1 MSHQRVLTPEE
12 YAALG
17 YIQRSDFDPAMFA
30 GTGDAPLS
38 SPMIDLAYRA
48 DTKEQAAMEIG
59 YGVFKVGIAI
69 STGGIAPA
77 LTTALGYTTSL
88 IGY

>member
-1 MSHQRVLTPEE
+1 MSHQRVLTPDE

-17 YIQRSDFDPAMFA
+17 YIQRPDFDSTMFA

-38 SPMIDLAYRA
+38 EPMFDFAYRA
-48 DTKEQAAMEIG
+48 ESKEQAAVEIG

-69 STGGIAPA
+69 STGGLAPA